1 MISSIWHAAVYKPL
15 YNALILLVGIL
26 PGNSVGG
33 AIILLTLFVKTVLY
47 PLTGKSIAAQR
58 QMRELEPDLKRIR
71 EANKDDKQKQAK
83 LTMELYQ
90 KHKVTPLSG
99 CLPILIQIPVIIG
112 LYWVFLKGLTVVDT
126 SILYSFVS
134 VPASLD
140 MHFLM
145 FDLAQKSV
153 VLAFLAGVTQFIQ
166 THISLGKQPPLPPP
180 SSEKASFQ
188 EDFQRSMQ
196 MQMRYIL
203 PIMIGF
209 IAYTTAGAV
218 ALYWATS
225 NILSII
231 QELLM
236 RPQAK
241 TEQQKAN

>member
-1 MISSIWHAAVYKPL
+1 MISLWNAIVYKPL
-15 YNALILLVGIL
+15 YNALILLIGIL

-33 AIILLTLFVKTVLY
+33 AIILLTLFVKIVLY
-47 PLTGKSIAAQR
+47 PLTGKSIKAQR

-71 EANKDDKQKQAK
+71 DAHKDDRQKQAK

-90 KHKVTPLSG
+90 QHKVTPLSG
-99 CLPILIQIPVIIG
+99 CLPILVQIPVIIG
-112 LYWVFLKGLTVVDT
+112 LYWVFLKGLDVVDT

-145 FDLAQKSV
+145 FDLTQKSII
-153 VLAFLAGVTQFIQ
+153 LALLAGVTQFIQ

-180 SSEKASFQ
+180 SAEKASFQ
-188 EDFQRSMQ
+188 EDFARSMQ
-196 MQMRYIL
+196 VQMRYIL
-203 PIMIGF
+203 PVMIGF

-236 RPQAK
+236 RPKEKQA
-241 TEQQKAN
+241 QK